1 LASFLLLSFP
11 AISQSVTIVNGD
23 TLVCFPDSTVRQII
37 VDLEEG
43 DLCKKE
49 LESYKKDAG
58 SYLSLIKIY
67 QEEIQGYKD
76 IITKKDGTIKELKLQ
91 ITLKDK
97 EILVHKTAANSKFYK
112 GLGIGAATGGLLVL
126 LISIL

>member
-1 LASFLLLSFP
+1 
-11 AISQSVTIVNGD
+11 
-23 TLVCFPDSTVRQII
+23 

-76 IITKKDGTIKELKLQ
+76 IITKKDSTIKELKLQ